1 MNISTVTYQKL
12 NHTWFI
18 IRITYGLL
26 FLILGLDKFARI
38 MVTNWPDLISP
49 VIHNIVHVPVD
60 VILFLSASFELILTF
75 LIFTHWPRL
84 GGYLGALWL
93 GAWTINYFHL
103 ESAWAMALS
112 AAVMAIGSFTLGR
125 LTTIKER
132 ITNEDLI

>member
-18 IRITYGLL
+18 LRITYGFL

-38 MVTNWPDLISP
+38 MVTNWPDLMSSHIQ
-49 VIHNIVHVPVD
+49 HIVHIPVD
-60 VILFLSASFELILTF
+60 VILFLSASFELTLTF

-93 GAWTINYFHL
+93 TAWTVNYMQL
-103 ESAWAMALS
+103 ESAWAMAVS
-112 AAVMAIGSFTLGR
+112 ALVMAIGSFTLGR

-132 ITNEDLI
+132 ITNEDLV